1 MITEILIGAMII
13 LIILLFI
20 LAIRAGG
27 KMLDDLFED

>member
-20 LAIRAGG
+20 LAVRAGA
-27 KMLDDLFED
+27 KMLENLFED